1 MKQFLLYGII
11 GIFNTLIGTGTI
23 LLATYLGLMP
33 EWANFLGYCLGIFC
47 SYYLNSRYTFKSHS
61 TSWGLVKFYV
71 AMGSAYI
78 VNLIVLILC
87 FRIFLWNVYISQ
99 FLACGSYTLCGFFLS
114 KGFVFKKFNK
124 TQLAE
129 S

>member
-1 MKQFLLYGII
+1 MKQLLLYGII
-11 GIFNTLIGTGTI
+11 GILNTFVGMGVI

-33 EWANFLGYCLGIFC
+33 EWANFLGYFLGIFC

-61 TSWGLVKFYV
+61 TSWGLVKFYI

-87 FRIFLWNVYISQ
+87 FRILLWNVYVSQ
-99 FLACGSYTLCGFFLS
+99 FLACGSYTLCGFLLS
-114 KGFVFKKFNK
+114 KGFVFKN
-124 TQLAE
+124 
-129 S
+129 